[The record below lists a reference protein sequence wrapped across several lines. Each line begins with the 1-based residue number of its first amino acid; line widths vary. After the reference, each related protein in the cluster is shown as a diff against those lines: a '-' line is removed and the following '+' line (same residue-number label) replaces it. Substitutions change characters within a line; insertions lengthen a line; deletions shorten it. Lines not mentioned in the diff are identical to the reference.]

1 MRAEAAR
8 DGATRRRRVTAWMKA
23 PPSRRASLARPKG
36 PVKYAP
42 VSSSCGTMKK
52 GDEAPDFELPADD
65 GSTVSLGSFRG
76 KKNVVLCFYP
86 KNRLFGCPSKKV
98 FEMAESMVSAY
109 PEIQSTGTV
118 VLAISS
124 DTVADQARFV
134 REWGVP
140 YRHLSDT
147 TKEVCRRYAGLNM
160 ARLARRSTFVVD
172 RDGVIQGTFR
182 GFDAATHGTE
192 VLELLRGLN

>member
-1 MRAEAAR
+1 
-8 DGATRRRRVTAWMKA
+8 MKE
-23 PPSRRASLARPKG
+23 
-36 PVKYAP
+36 
-42 VSSSCGTMKK
+42 
-52 GDEAPDFELPADD
+52 GDAAPDFELPADD
-65 GSTVSLGSFRG
+65 GSAVSLASFRG

-98 FEMAESMVSAY
+98 FEMAQSMVSAY
-109 PEIQSTGTV
+109 PDIQSTGTV

-124 DTVADQARFV
+124 DTVADQAKFI

-147 TKEVCRRYAGLNM
+147 SKDVCRTYAGLSM

-172 RDGVIQGTFR
+172 RDGVIRKIFR
-182 GFDAATHGTE
+182 GFDVATHGTE